1 MHPYGESKNSRS
13 SIGAVKRFLN
23 CNAQFS
29 DPDTLGKHLST
40 GIAYIYDRLY
50 ILTNTITVMCHVSME
65 QLLKKNCVS
74 SKVYMVYGVFCL

>member
-23 CNAQFS
+23 CNAQLS

-40 GIAYIYDRLY
+40 GTAYINRIDLYDLRKY
-50 ILTNTITVMCHVSME
+50 DYSHVSME
-65 QLLKKNCVS
+65 QLLEKIVS
-74 SKVYMVYGVFCL
+74 QVSP